1 MGLEK
6 YTPYKSCNDDQGR
19 EISTTLSGAF
29 SPDFFNTNTIQLWD
43 VSATAEAEII
53 KWIGTTLADNSVH
66 EITIVNNSNLPRQ
79 VRFDSVYYLPDEP
92 VDFNNVIMLNSNEV
106 AHYYCAATKKEG
118 NLRLTLRTGSQTKRK
133 KF

>member
-66 EITIVNNSNLPRQ
+66 EITIVNNA
-79 VRFDSVYYLPDEP
+79 
-92 VDFNNVIMLNSNEV
+92 NSAITTNSPGSLT
-106 AHYYCAATKKEG
+106 AIRNAINFRWYAT
-118 NLRLTLRTGSQTKRK
+118 N
-133 KF
+133 